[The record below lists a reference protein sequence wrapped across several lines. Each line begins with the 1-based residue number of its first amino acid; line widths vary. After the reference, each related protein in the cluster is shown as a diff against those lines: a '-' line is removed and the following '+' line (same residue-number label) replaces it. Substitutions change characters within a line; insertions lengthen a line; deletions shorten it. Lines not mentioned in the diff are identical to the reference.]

1 MDDEGRVHR
10 ASARRGEGHRDRARS
25 EAWIDARDD
34 LAAARRRRTGTS
46 TTERERVRGRARAM
60 YAFVDDG

>member
-34 LAAARRRRTGTS
+34 LAAARRRRDGD
-46 TTERERVRGRARAM
+46 VDDGARARAW
-60 YAFVDDG
+60 ARPRDVRVR